1 MTHHLPQLIMPGLF
15 VLLSASGC
23 SGASRVSACDVAR
36 ADAEQAV
43 RALSANYSRVRDV
56 ETEVNEFAEDVWF
69 FSTLTPVPTVG
80 KAARRATIEKR
91 RAPVPGEN
99 TRRETS
105 GVIVSECG
113 DLAVEHGRYVTSW
126 TGPAGTDSAGGFYLM
141 AYRKE
146 NNEWKIA
153 AASVHRRP

>member
-1 MTHHLPQLIMPGLF
+1 M
-15 VLLSASGC
+15 
-23 SGASRVSACDVAR
+23 
-36 ADAEQAV
+36 
-43 RALSANYSRVRDV
+43 SANYSQVRDV
-56 ETEVNEFAEDVWF
+56 ETEVNEHAEDVWF

-80 KAARRATIEKR
+80 KAARRETIEKR

-105 GVIVSECG
+105 GVMVSECG

-126 TGPAGTDSAGGFYLM
+126 AGPTGPDSVAGFYLM

-146 NNEWKIA
+146 NNEWKVA